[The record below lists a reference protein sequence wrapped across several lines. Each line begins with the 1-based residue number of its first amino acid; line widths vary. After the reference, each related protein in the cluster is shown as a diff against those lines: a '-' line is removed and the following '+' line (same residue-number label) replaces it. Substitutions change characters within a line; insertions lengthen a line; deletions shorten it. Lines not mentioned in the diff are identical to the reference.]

1 MTTPRSARPY
11 TDADIRIAPIT
22 TRLSWG
28 AIFAGLLVAT
38 ALQLVFGVLGAA
50 VGLAAWDTDSGRA
63 LGIGAAIWAALSVLI
78 ALYIGGA
85 TTGRLAGVLTRKDGI
100 LHGILVWATSLL
112 FAVWMISSGVR
123 SLAGATFS
131 VFGNVAGAAA
141 GAVTSAAGAAAAQS
155 GGIDLQTVRNEV
167 EQLLRQTG
175 VPALN
180 PDSIAAAAERA
191 GQSATQTPSSNEEVA
206 SEIAE
211 MVRARAGSVDRE
223 AMINVI
229 VARTGRSRAEA
240 ERIADRVVS
249 LQQSASRQIDTL
261 QARVG
266 ETAEDVASTTSGALW
281 IALLGMG
288 LSLGAAVAGSAA
300 HARE

>member
-1 MTTPRSARPY
+1 MTAPGSTRPY
-11 TDADIRIAPIT
+11 TDNDPRVAPIT

-38 ALQLVFGVLGAA
+38 ALQLVFAVLGAA
-50 VGLAAWDTDSGRA
+50 VGLAAWDLDSGRA

-78 ALYIGGA
+78 ALYIGGG
-85 TTGRLAGVLTRKDGI
+85 TTGRLAGVITRKDGI

-112 FAVWMISSGVR
+112 FAVWMIGSGVGA
-123 SLAGATFS
+123 LAGATFN

-141 GAVTSAAGAAAAQS
+141 GAVTSAAGAAAGQS
-155 GGIDLQTVRNEV
+155 GGIDLQNVRAEV
-167 EQLLRQTG
+167 ELLLRQTG
-175 VPALN
+175 APALN
-180 PDSIAAAAERA
+180 PDSIAAAAQRA
-191 GQSATQTPSSNEEVA
+191 GQTTTQSQASNEQVA

-211 MVRARAGSVDRE
+211 MVRMRAGAVDRE

-249 LQQSASRQIDTL
+249 LQQSAATQIDTL
-261 QARVG
+261 QARAG
-266 ETAEDVASTTSGALW
+266 ETAEDVASTTSSALW

>member
-1 MTTPRSARPY
+1 MTAPGSARPD
-11 TDADIRIAPIT
+11 TDHNLRVVPIT

-38 ALQLVFGVLGAA
+38 ALQLVFA
-50 VGLAAWDTDSGRA
+50 VFGSAIGLAAWDTDSGRA
-63 LGIGAAIWAALSVLI
+63 LGIGAAIWAVVSLLI
-78 ALYIGGA
+78 ALYIGGG

-112 FAVWMISSGVR
+112 FAVWMISGGV
-123 SLAGATFS
+123 SALAGATFS

-141 GAVTSAAGAAAAQS
+141 GAVTSAVGAAAGQS
-155 GGIDLQTVRNEV
+155 GGIDLQNVRAEV

-175 VPALN
+175 APALN

-191 GQSATQTPSSNEEVA
+191 GQTATQTPASNADVA
-206 SEIAE
+206 NEIAE
-211 MVRARAGSVDRE
+211 MVRTRAGAVDRE

-249 LQQSASRQIDTL
+249 LQQAASSQIDTL
-261 QARVG
+261 KARVG
-266 ETAEDVASTTSGALW
+266 ETAEDVAGTTSSALW
-281 IALLGMG
+281 LALLGMG
-288 LSLGAAVAGSAA
+288 LSLGAAVAGAAA